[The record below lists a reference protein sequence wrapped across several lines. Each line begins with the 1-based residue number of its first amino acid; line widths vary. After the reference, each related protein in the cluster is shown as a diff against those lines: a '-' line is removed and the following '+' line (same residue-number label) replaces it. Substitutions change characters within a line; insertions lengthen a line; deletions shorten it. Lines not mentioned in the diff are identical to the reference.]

1 MSLKKRYLKTKPV
14 CKVTFRVPKT
24 VAKDASSISIV
35 GEFNDWQPGAT
46 LMKSLKSGE
55 FTATVDLVA
64 GNEYQFRYLIDDQT
78 WENDG
83 KADKYVRTCF
93 GDSDNSVVI
102 V

>member
-24 VAKDASSISIV
+24 VAKGAGAISIV
-35 GEFNDWQPGAT
+35 GEFNDWRPGAT
-46 LMKSLKSGE
+46 PMKGLKSGE
-55 FTATVDLVA
+55 FTATVDLPA
-64 GNEYQFRYLIDDQT
+64 GKEYQFRYLIDEET

-83 KADKYVRTCF
+83 SADKYVRNGF